1 MREHSKPAAAGVE
14 FGWERAPAG
23 RPDCARPPGPRK
35 ALLTVGLSLIT
46 LAGAGFAV
54 AAASGDRPGIASL
67 ASAAQPGGAAVPVR
81 YAVPR
86 TMPVGPTPIASSAQ
100 PPSLVPIV
108 APTDT
113 PASPPPGR
121 PAVGGPGPGSS
132 PGTNPGS
139 SPRPSPSPTP
149 PVSTG
154 PPQPIG
160 AWQMNSG
167 TGTTA
172 LDSVAHHD
180 GAATNIA
187 WVGAAAE
194 FNGSTSE
201 ITVPEQVVD
210 TGPGQ
215 SFTIAVWAYLW
226 KDSAFATIVSQ
237 DGSVNSGFYLEY
249 SQADNRW
256 AFARVSVDALNP
268 TPHRALSSNPPAL
281 NTWTP
286 LVGVFNGA
294 TDQLQLYVNG
304 QLQGTATDPTPF
316 ASYGDLVFGR
326 SIASRGQSAWF
337 PGLIDGVKI
346 FNQALTAAQIRE
358 VGGYE

>member
-1 MREHSKPAAAGVE
+1 MPAAAGVE
-14 FGWERAPAG
+14 LGWERAPAG

-35 ALLTVGLSLIT
+35 ALLTVGLSLLT

-54 AAASGDRPGIASL
+54 AAASGD
-67 ASAAQPGGAAVPVR
+67 AAVPVR
-81 YAVPR
+81 FAVPKA
-86 TMPVGPTPIASSAQ
+86 TPGGSTPTPIASSAQ

-108 APTDT
+108 APPGAPT
-113 PASPPPGR
+113 SPQQGR
-121 PAVGGPGPGSS
+121 PAAAGPGAGSNPGTNLGSS
-132 PGTNPGS
+132 PSS

-172 LDSVAHHD
+172 LDAVAHHN
-180 GAATNIA
+180 GTATNIA

-201 ITVPEQVVD
+201 ITVPEQVVG

-268 TPHRALSSNPPAL
+268 TPHRALSSSPPAL

-326 SIASRGQSAWF
+326 SIASRGQGAWF
-337 PGLIDGVKI
+337 PGLIDDVKI
-346 FNQALTAAQIRE
+346 FNQALTAAQIQE